1 MRSLEDVIF
10 VEFDHNYNFISDDI
24 YLMLLRAYETN
35 KTVDSLMEQYKIFYI
50 KYYLFHD
57 VMAIVKSIIFK
68 LKTIKYIYI

>member
-1 MRSLEDVIF
+1 M
-10 VEFDHNYNFISDDI
+10 YFIRNEI
-24 YLMLLRAYETN
+24 
-35 KTVDSLMEQYKIFYI
+35 VDNLMEQYKIFYI